1 MPDAGEDFDLKEV
14 VRPIILAQGNKY
26 IKELLRKH
34 KIRIGL
40 TKADFERNIYD
51 AIDKG
56 ALTREMVEAWL
67 LEVEG
72 WGNQHVYLLAPPEL
86 DRKGLEAAIKASD
99 FADRLGTYVSYD
111 FPETLSMTA
120 VRLGADELA
129 IDWHIGSSGWERDKL
144 KDYRQE
150 IEGDLYEF
158 RAYRDRSDRTVVRFE
173 WRFGT
178 PYSSL
183 FTQLPNDG
191 QTHADTMQKV
201 FADLRALGVV
211 AAPLGRVS
219 LSQAV
224 KAATQDEEVVAHS
237 TKMTAEGGYIE
248 MVATLANGGIGDVEP
263 IRRARQGVEDKDFRS
278 ADGMLSFPLNVHKA
292 LTRDIKAT
300 VYGSEGRFRVWVQC
314 KRDDI
319 YTVAD
324 LIWQKNA

>member
-1 MPDAGEDFDLKEV
+1 MADAGDDFDLKRV

-40 TKADFERNIYD
+40 TKVDFERNIYD

-56 ALTREMVEAWL
+56 TLTREMVEAWL

-86 DRKGLEAAIKASD
+86 DRRGLEIAIKASD
-99 FADRLGTYVSYD
+99 YADRLGTYVSYD
-111 FPETLSMTA
+111 FPEALSMTA
-120 VRLGADELA
+120 VRVEADHLA

-158 RAYRDRSDRTVVRFE
+158 RAFRDRSDRTVVRFE
-173 WRFGT
+173 WRFGA

-191 QTHADTMQKV
+191 EIHADTMRKV
-201 FADLRALGVV
+201 FADLRALGVT
-211 AAPLGRVS
+211 AAPLDRIS

-224 KAATQDEEVVAHS
+224 KVATQDEEIVALS
-237 TKMTAEGGYIE
+237 TKMMADGGYIE
-248 MVATLANGGIGDVEP
+248 MVSTLTDGGIGDVEP

-278 ADGMLSFPLNVHKA
+278 ADGMLSFPLQTYKT

-300 VYGSEGRFRVWVQC
+300 VYGSEGRFRIWVQC

>member
-1 MPDAGEDFDLKEV
+1 MPDAGDDFDLKEV

-40 TKADFERNIYD
+40 TKADFERNIFD

-56 ALTREMVEAWL
+56 TLTREMVEAWL

-72 WGNQHVYLLAPPEL
+72 WGNQHVYLLVPPDL

-99 FADRLGTYVSYD
+99 YADRLGTYVSYD

-120 VRLGADELA
+120 VRLGADDLA

-183 FTQLPNDG
+183 FTQLPNAG
-191 QTHADTMQKV
+191 ETHADTMRKV
-201 FADLRALGVV
+201 FADLSALGVA
-211 AAPLGRVS
+211 AAPLGRIS

-224 KAATQDEEVVAHS
+224 KVATQDEEIVALS
-237 TKMTAEGGYIE
+237 TKMMADGGYIE
-248 MVATLANGGIGDVEP
+248 MVSTLTDGGIGDVEP
-263 IRRARQGVEDKDFRS
+263 IRRARQGVEDEDFRS
-278 ADGMLSFPLNVHKA
+278 ADGMLSFPLQTYKA
-292 LTRDIKAT
+292 LSRDIKAT
-300 VYGSEGRFRVWVQC
+300 VYGSEGRFRIWVQC

-324 LIWQKNA
+324 LIWQKNT